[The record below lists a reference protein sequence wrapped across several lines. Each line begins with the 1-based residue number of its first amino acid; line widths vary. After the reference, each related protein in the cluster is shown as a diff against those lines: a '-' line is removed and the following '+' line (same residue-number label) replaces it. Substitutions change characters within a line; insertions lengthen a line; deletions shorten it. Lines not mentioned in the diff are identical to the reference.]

1 MSARAD
7 NLAAPDVAINVGGR
21 ESSATEVIS
30 EDGDTFDSMSSGG
43 IPPLPATKPGAA
55 KPSGSSSGDSVPL
68 TLKVARARKRR
79 VAGPLATCTQE
90 RHAQTS
96 GMRSLLEKMRARHH
110 AYAAMHIAAGRSAAS
125 FHRNFTVAILV
136 ITLVTTLVTN
146 VIQDL
151 VEPVWTTLV
160 SNVALALIA
169 GLTAIN
175 NFLGYQKREVEHRDA
190 RNAHLRAADLIDIA
204 IACDDE
210 DPDVNYD
217 YASVLEEIQEIHD
230 GLKKLTVGIPTW
242 IAEKYPEYEAPWL
255 LRSEGSS
262 DSDDAKV

>member
-7 NLAAPDVAINVGGR
+7 NLAAGDVTINV
-21 ESSATEVIS
+21 
-30 EDGDTFDSMSSGG
+30 GDTFDSMSSGG
-43 IPPLPATKPGAA
+43 IPPLPAA
-55 KPSGSSSGDSVPL
+55 KPDTTSSSDSVPL

-79 VAGPLATCTQE
+79 VAGPLATCAQGK
-90 RHAQTS
+90 HARIS
-96 GMRSLLEKMRARHH
+96 GMRALLEQIRARHH
-110 AYAAMHIAAGRSAAS
+110 AYAAMHTAASRSAAAY
-125 FHRNFTVAILV
+125 HRNFTVAILV
-136 ITLVTTLVTN
+136 ITLITTLVTN

-151 VEPVWTTLV
+151 VEPLWTTLV

-169 GLTAIN
+169 GLTSIN

-210 DPDVNYD
+210 DPDVTYD
-217 YASVLEEIQEIHD
+217 YTSVLEEIQEIHD

-255 LRSEGSS
+255 LRSEEGSS
-262 DSDDAKV
+262 DADDAKV